1 MKKELKNIFIPF
13 VMSVVFAFM
22 LFIYEPIVTYSSNIT
37 DYWFDFK
44 LLIVNNLKIF
54 IVVLLL
60 LLLLSFIIYYIC
72 KKIKKEYLYDI
83 YLIVFFICLVS
94 IYIQGNYLAG
104 SLPSLDGSPI
114 IWGSYKIENAISVGL
129 WLIVI
134 LLSIYIYKKH
144 KKIYKKIIS
153 YTSLGIFAMLL
164 VSLISVLLT
173 SKDVFKSKGV
183 LFSMNDNINN
193 VSKRENFFIL
203 LIDCVDSVE
212 FNKVLKENNKEDI
225 FDDFTYYPD
234 TLSTYGFTRDS
245 IPFILSGIWY
255 EAETSYQDY
264 YNYAFDNS
272 KLFNLLKEN
281 NYDINVYDEEL
292 QILNNDTFDIK
303 NIRNTNA
310 KVNFKSFLFQETKY
324 LLFKYLPYP
333 LKRYSKIE
341 TLDYNKCKN
350 IYDENNDNVFNW
362 SNLNNYN
369 LLDTVSFQKNN
380 YFQFVHIEGGHLPY
394 DLNEKMEKIENGSYD
409 DKILSTITFIEK
421 YLNRLKEKDVFDNSK
436 IIILSDHGYNDYE
449 YVGRQNPVL
458 LIKGKNENHD
468 LYISDKKV
476 SYTDLSDSIYN
487 DLINNKKSTELLANI
502 DSNRIRRYLFYK
514 EYDKMEEQLLD
525 GNAWETDKLKP
536 TGKKYYR

>member
-54 IVVLLL
+54 IVMLLL

-83 YLIVFFICLVS
+83 YLIVFFMCLVA

-114 IWGSYKIENAISVGL
+114 IWSSYKIETAISIGL

-144 KKIYKKIIS
+144 KNIYKKIIS

-173 SKDVFKSKGV
+173 SKDLFKSKGV

-193 VSKRENFFIL
+193 VSKGENFFIL

-212 FNKVLKENNKEDI
+212 FNKVLKENNKENI

-303 NIRNTNA
+303 NVRNTNA
-310 KVNFKSFLFQETKY
+310 TVNVKSFLFQETKY

-350 IYDENNDNVFNW
+350 IYDENKDNVFNW

-369 LLDTVSFQKNN
+369 LLDTVKFQKNN

>member
-1 MKKELKNIFIPF
+1 MCHCLK
-13 VMSVVFAFM
+13 
-22 LFIYEPIVTYSSNIT
+22 
-37 DYWFDFK
+37 
-44 LLIVNNLKIF
+44 
-54 IVVLLL
+54 
-60 LLLLSFIIYYIC
+60 
-72 KKIKKEYLYDI
+72 
-83 YLIVFFICLVS
+83 
-94 IYIQGNYLAG
+94 Q
-104 SLPSLDGSPI
+104 
-114 IWGSYKIENAISVGL
+114 
-129 WLIVI
+129 
-134 LLSIYIYKKH
+134 
-144 KKIYKKIIS
+144 
-153 YTSLGIFAMLL
+153 
-164 VSLISVLLT
+164 
-173 SKDVFKSKGV
+173 
-183 LFSMNDNINN
+183 
-193 VSKRENFFIL
+193 
-203 LIDCVDSVE
+203 
-212 FNKVLKENNKEDI
+212 
-225 FDDFTYYPD
+225 
-234 TLSTYGFTRDS
+234 
-245 IPFILSGIWY
+245 
-255 EAETSYQDY
+255 
-264 YNYAFDNS
+264 
-272 KLFNLLKEN
+272 KLFDLEYNQSN
-281 NYDINVYDEEL
+281 
-292 QILNNDTFDIK
+292 TFDIK

-310 KVNFKSFLFQETKY
+310 TVNFKSFLFQETKY

-350 IYDENNDNVFNW
+350 IYDENNDNVFTW

-369 LLDTVSFQKNN
+369 LLDKVSFQKNN

>member
-54 IVVLLL
+54 IVMLLL

-83 YLIVFFICLVS
+83 YLIVFFMCLVA

-114 IWGSYKIENAISVGL
+114 IWSSYKIETAISIGL

-144 KKIYKKIIS
+144 KNIYKKIIS

-173 SKDVFKSKGV
+173 SKDLFKSKGV

-193 VSKRENFFIL
+193 VSKGENFFIL

-310 KVNFKSFLFQETKY
+310 TVNFKSFLFQETKY

-350 IYDENNDNVFNW
+350 IYDENNDNVFTW

-369 LLDTVSFQKNN
+369 LLDKVSFQKNN

>member
-54 IVVLLL
+54 IVMLLL

-83 YLIVFFICLVS
+83 YLIVFFMCLVA

-114 IWGSYKIENAISVGL
+114 IWSSYKIETAISIGL

-144 KKIYKKIIS
+144 KNIYKKIIS

-173 SKDVFKSKGV
+173 SKDLFKSKGV

-193 VSKRENFFIL
+193 VSKGENFFIL

-212 FNKVLKENNKEDI
+212 FNKVLKENNKENI
-225 FDDFTYYPD
+225 FEDFTYYPD

-272 KLFNLLKEN
+272 KLFNLLKET

-303 NIRNTNA
+303 NVRNTNA
-310 KVNFKSFLFQETKY
+310 TVNFKSFLFQETKY

-350 IYDENNDNVFNW
+350 IYDENKDNVFNW

-369 LLDTVSFQKNN
+369 LLDTVKFQKNN

-458 LIKGKNENHD
+458 LIKGKNEKHD

-487 DLINNKKSTELLANI
+487 NLINNKKSTELLANI

>member
-13 VMSVVFAFM
+13 VMSIVFAFM
-22 LFIYEPIVTYSSNIT
+22 LFICEPIVTYSSNIT

-54 IVVLLL
+54 IVMLLL

-83 YLIVFFICLVS
+83 YLIVFFICLVA

-144 KKIYKKIIS
+144 KNIYKKIIS

-173 SKDVFKSKGV
+173 SKDLFKSKGV

-193 VSKRENFFIL
+193 VSKGENFFVL
-203 LIDCVDSVE
+203 LIDCVDSAE
-212 FNKVLKENNKEDI
+212 FNKVLKENNKENI

-303 NIRNTNA
+303 NVRNTNA
-310 KVNFKSFLFQETKY
+310 TVNFKSFLFQETKY

-350 IYDENNDNVFNW
+350 IYDENKDNVFNW

-369 LLDTVSFQKNN
+369 LLDTVKFQKNN

-458 LIKGKNENHD
+458 LIKGKNEKHD

-487 DLINNKKSTELLANI
+487 NLINNKKSTELLANI

>member
-1 MKKELKNIFIPF
+1 M
-13 VMSVVFAFM
+13 
-22 LFIYEPIVTYSSNIT
+22 
-37 DYWFDFK
+37 
-44 LLIVNNLKIF
+44 
-54 IVVLLL
+54 LLL

-83 YLIVFFICLVS
+83 YLIVFFICLVA

-144 KKIYKKIIS
+144 KNIYKKIIS

-173 SKDVFKSKGV
+173 SKDLFKSKGV

-193 VSKRENFFIL
+193 VSKGENFFIL

-310 KVNFKSFLFQETKY
+310 TVNFKSFLFQETKY

>member
-13 VMSVVFAFM
+13 VMSIVFAFM

-54 IVVLLL
+54 IVILLL
-60 LLLLSFIIYYIC
+60 LLFLSFILYYIC

-83 YLIVFFICLVS
+83 YLIVFFICLVA

-114 IWGSYKIENAISVGL
+114 IWSSYKIENAISVGL

-144 KKIYKKIIS
+144 KNIYKKIIS

-173 SKDVFKSKGV
+173 SKDLFKSKGV

-193 VSKRENFFIL
+193 VSKGENFFVL

-303 NIRNTNA
+303 NVRNTNA
-310 KVNFKSFLFQETKY
+310 TVNFKSFLFQETKY

-350 IYDENNDNVFNW
+350 IYDENKDNVFNW

-369 LLDTVSFQKNN
+369 LLDTVKFQKNN

-458 LIKGKNENHD
+458 LIKGKNEKHD